1 MEALIIRHADAGTA
15 DPKKYPD
22 DRLRPLSIE
31 GKRDMLRIARGMRRL
46 GLEFDAIFDS
56 GFERARQTSACICE
70 AYDIDP
76 AKIRTLQA
84 LAPEAHPAETAA
96 ELRKLRGLKAAAFV
110 GHEPHLSRLMGYLL
124 AGETPLNIEMK
135 KAAVCRLEVK
145 RWVVAGATLLA
156 LLPPKAL
163 KRIGK

>member
-1 MEALIIRHADAGTA
+1 MEALIIRHADAGSA

-22 DRLRPLSIE
+22 DRLRPLSSE
-31 GKRDMLRIARGMRRL
+31 GKRDMLRIAEGMRRL

-56 GFERARQTSACICE
+56 GFERARQTSACICA

-76 AKIRTLQA
+76 SKVRTLQT
-84 LAPEAHPAETAA
+84 LEPGTPPASTAT
-96 ELRKLRGLKAAAFV
+96 EIRKLRGFKSAAFV
-110 GHEPHLSRLMGYLL
+110 GHEPHLGRLIGYLL
-124 AGETPLNIEMK
+124 AGETPLGIEMK
-135 KAAVCRLEVK
+135 KAAVCRLDVK